1 MWGYK
6 PCATPLDA
14 NSTLSKADCPH
25 VVDPALHRRYRSMLT
40 GCLSYLVNMTRP
52 DLAFAYSQLSKFVQ
66 YPGVVHLQAAERVLQ
81 YVRGTYD
88 QGISYCDLGAEVN
101 YKLIG
106 WVDSDFGSDHDT
118 RKSMTGYL
126 MSLNGGAI
134 SWKSSRPG
142 GVTLSSS
149 EAECVTASQA
159 GQEVAY
165 LRELLKGFGHPQ
177 KKPTEIWEDN
187 ASCVMMSK
195 NPTNRDRSR
204 HVDVKVHNLR
214 DLVRDGDVKLERE
227 GNRAVNSSRLAGAQ
241 RVCLALF
248 SAIKARNTY
257 IHTYIHTYIQVS
269 SPYTQL
275 PPFSLPLPLSLSL
288 SLR

>member
-1 MWGYK
+1 
-6 PCATPLDA
+6 
-14 NSTLSKADCPH
+14 
-25 VVDPALHRRYRSMLT
+25 
-40 GCLSYLVNMTRP
+40 MTRP

-88 QGISYCDLGAEVN
+88 QGITYCDLGAEVKN
-101 YKLIG
+101 KLIG

-149 EAECVTASQA
+149 EAEFVAASQV
-159 GQEVAY
+159 GQVVY
-165 LRELLKGFGHPQ
+165 LRELLMGFGHPQ
-177 KKPTEIWEDN
+177 RKPTEIWEDN
-187 ASCVMMSK
+187 ASCIMMSE

-204 HVDVKVHNLR
+204 HVDVKVHYLR
-214 DLVRDGDVKLERE
+214 DLVRDDHVKLVKCA
-227 GNRAVNSSRLAGAQ
+227 GTQNVSDALTKSLARPDLRNTRGTYLGT
-241 RVCLALF
+241 RVPF
-248 SAIKARNTY
+248 SAFFSTVETKIAPVVAYSIK
-257 IHTYIHTYIQVS
+257 
-269 SPYTQL
+269 L
-275 PPFSLPLPLSLSL
+275 PKFIFSVLPS
-288 SLR
+288 RD

>member
-1 MWGYK
+1 MIRDRSAKTATIVQKGYAERVLKTFGMWDCK

-14 NSTLSKADCPH
+14 NSRLSKADCPQ
-25 VVDPALHRRYRSMLT
+25 VVDPALHRRYRSIT
-40 GCLSYLVNMTRP
+40 GCLSYLLNMTRP

-88 QGISYCDLGAEVN
+88 QGITYCDLGAEVKN
-101 YKLIG
+101 KLIG
-106 WVDSDFGSDHDT
+106 WVDSDFGSDPDT

-126 MSLNGGAI
+126 MSLNGGVI
-134 SWKSSRPG
+134 SWRSSRQG

-149 EAECVTASQA
+149 EAEFVAASQA
-159 GQEVAY
+159 GQEVVY

-187 ASCVMMSK
+187 ASCIMMSE

-204 HVDVKVHNLR
+204 HVDVKVHYLR
-214 DLVRDGDVKLERE
+214 DLVRDGHVKLVKCAGTQNVSDALTKSLARPAFEKHRE
-227 GNRAVNSSRLAGAQ
+227 HMWG
-241 RVCLALF
+241 
-248 SAIKARNTY
+248 T
-257 IHTYIHTYIQVS
+257 VS
-269 SPYTQL
+269 PFQL
-275 PPFSLPLPLSLSL
+275 S
-288 SLR
+288 